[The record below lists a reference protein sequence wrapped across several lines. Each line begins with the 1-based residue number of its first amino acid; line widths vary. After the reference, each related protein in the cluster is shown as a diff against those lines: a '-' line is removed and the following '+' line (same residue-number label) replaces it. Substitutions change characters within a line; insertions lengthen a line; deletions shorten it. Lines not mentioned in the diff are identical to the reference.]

1 MSFYLLSSKI
11 DGFKNPYF
19 KSDGFGRTHR
29 THTDEAPA
37 ASTANDGAAAAMFTG
52 QVAAVF

>member
-11 DGFKNPYF
+11 DGLKNPYF
-19 KSDGFGRTHR
+19 KSDGFGQTHR